1 MEFILSLASDEWD
14 RIDLS
19 GFKVKERIT
28 DEWVFGGVRKGE
40 HSYIFR
46 TISIDS
52 LEELMKLANLE
63 DRQVEGVVIRTAS
76 QGFAPN
82 DDKDVYDTPILT
94 IYDDWIE

>member
-19 GFKVKERIT
+19 GFKVNERIT
-28 DEWVFGGVRKGE
+28 EKWVGGEARKGK
-40 HSYIFR
+40 IR

-63 DRQVEGVVIRTAS
+63 DRQVTGVVIRTANQVPS
-76 QGFAPN
+76 FAPN
-82 DDKDVYDTPILT
+82 DGKDVYDTPVLI